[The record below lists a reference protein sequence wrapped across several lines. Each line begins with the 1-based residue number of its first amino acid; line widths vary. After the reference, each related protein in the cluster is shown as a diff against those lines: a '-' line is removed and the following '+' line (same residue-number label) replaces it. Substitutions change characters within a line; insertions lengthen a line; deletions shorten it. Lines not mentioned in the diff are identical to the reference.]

1 MTRAT
6 ANASALAPR
15 LAKGGRFA
23 PKREGDEARSMTST
37 SFAYRRSPDQDA
49 TTPARHPVVVIGAG
63 PVGLTLAIDLAR
75 RGVRVVLLDDADRI
89 GEGSRAICFAKKTL
103 EILGRHG
110 IAGRMVEKGVTWRL
124 GKVFHQD
131 ERIYAFD
138 LLPEGGHAMP
148 AFVNIQQYYVEAYL
162 VEAAAALPNL
172 DLRWRNKV
180 TGLDV
185 GGEGARLTIAT
196 PDGPYAIEARYV
208 VACDGSRSPTRA
220 MLGLDFA
227 GEVFE
232 DRFLIADVKMTAEF
246 PTERWFW
253 FEPPFHDG
261 QSALLHR
268 QPDDVWRIDLQLGW
282 GADAEREKTPDVV
295 VPRIARMLG
304 HADFTLEWVSVYTFQ
319 CRRLARFTHG
329 PVIFAGDS
337 AHQVSPFGA
346 RGANSGV
353 QDADNLGWKL
363 ALVIKGEA
371 PESLLASYDVER
383 GAAAD
388 ENILNSTRS
397 TDFIAPRGAAE
408 KRFRDAVLS
417 LARAAPFAR
426 RMVNSGR
433 LSLPSTY
440 DTALSTP
447 DREAWAG
454 PMRSGAPMLD
464 AALRRPNGDE
474 TFLLAALSDDFTLL
488 VVGEPPAG
496 LPPGLA
502 VLRAG
507 VDVIDADGLFAAR
520 YDATP
525 GAAYLVRPDAHL
537 AARWRRPSGADVIAA
552 LERAMGRSTPIAE
565 AAAA

>member
-1 MTRAT
+1 MSEPTLR
-6 ANASALAPR
+6 
-15 LAKGGRFA
+15 
-23 PKREGDEARSMTST
+23 
-37 SFAYRRSPDQDA
+37 FAYRRSPDQDA
-49 TTPARHPVVVIGAG
+49 EAPARRPVVVIGAG

-75 RGVRVVLLDDADRI
+75 RGLPVVLLDDADRI

-103 EILGRHG
+103 EIFGRHG
-110 IAGRMVEKGVTWRL
+110 LADRMLETGVTWRL
-124 GKVFHQD
+124 GKVFHKD
-131 ERIYAFD
+131 ERIYDFD

-148 AFVNIQQYYVEAYL
+148 AFINLQQYYVESYL
-162 VEAAAALPNL
+162 VETALASPTL

-180 TGLDV
+180 TALDV
-185 GGEGARLTIAT
+185 SPDGARLTIET
-196 PDGPYAIEARYV
+196 PDGPYALAARYV
-208 VACDGSRSPTRA
+208 VACDGSRSSTRT

-232 DRFLIADVKMTAEF
+232 DRFLIADVKMTADF

-261 QSALLHR
+261 QSALLHK

-282 GADAEREKTPDVV
+282 GADAEHEKRPEVV
-295 VPRIARMLG
+295 TPRIARMLG

-319 CRRLARFTHG
+319 CRRLARFVHG

-363 ALVIKGEA
+363 ALVLKGEA
-371 PESLLASYDVER
+371 AENLLATYDLER

-397 TDFIAPRGAAE
+397 TDFIAPRGGAE
-408 KRFRDAVLS
+408 RRYRDAVLS
-417 LARAAPFAR
+417 LARVAPFAR

-440 DTALSTP
+440 DTPLSTP
-447 DREAWAG
+447 DRDAWAG
-454 PMRSGAPMLD
+454 PLRPGAPLPD
-464 AALRRPNGDE
+464 AAMTSTDGE
-474 TFLLAALSDDFTLL
+474 GTFLLAALSDDFSLL
-488 VVGEPPAG
+488 AMGDP
-496 LPPGLA
+496 PPGLPSDLA
-502 VLRAG
+502 LVRIGRDLLDQG
-507 VDVIDADGLFAAR
+507 GHFAAR

-525 GAAYLVRPDAHL
+525 GALYLVRPDQHL
-537 AARWRRPSGADVIAA
+537 AARWRGATADEVIAA
-552 LERAMGRSTPIAE
+552 LERARGRDVPSV
-565 AAAA
+565 AAGA